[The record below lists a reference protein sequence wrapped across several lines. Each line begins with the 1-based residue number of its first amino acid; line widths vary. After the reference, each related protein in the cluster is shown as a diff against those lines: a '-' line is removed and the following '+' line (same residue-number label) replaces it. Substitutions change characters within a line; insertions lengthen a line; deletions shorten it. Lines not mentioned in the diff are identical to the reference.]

1 MTPIQNIKIKKEETL
16 TPERTL
22 VYRNRPEICKEELKQ
37 DPTHWRTDQEGQGQ
51 ESRIQTG
58 IQGIKGFQKVG

>member
-37 DPTHWRTDQEGQGQ
+37 DPTHWRTD
-51 ESRIQTG
+51 
-58 IQGIKGFQKVG
+58 